1 MKLEHV
7 KNMLPRQVLEIS
19 EAIGMPATQRLVDAL
34 GGTTWPVAQGKR
46 RLGIIRHE
54 ALVEVI
60 GVEAAQIMA
69 KHWANVQLYIPRCDA
84 ALRSLRDHQINQ
96 QFEQG
101 VREGISANTLVAELA
116 RGNQLSDRRIWE
128 ILKMPTSQDT
138 TPDLF
143 H

>member
-1 MKLEHV
+1 MKIDQV
-7 KNMLPRQVLEIS
+7 KGLLPRQVLDIA
-19 EAIGMPATQRLVDAL
+19 EAIGIPATQRLVDEL

-54 ALVEVI
+54 ALVNVI
-60 GVEAAQIMA
+60 GVEAAEIMA
-69 KHWANVQLYIPRCDA
+69 KRWANVQLYIPRCDA
-84 ALRSLRDHQINQ
+84 ALRSLRDHDINT

-116 RGNQLSDRRIWE
+116 RSNKLSDRRIWE
-128 ILKMPTSQDT
+128 ILKTPTDRA
-138 TPDLF
+138 PDLF